1 VLLADEDE
9 WGRGGVGVVGA
20 GGELENFLDGPRRAG
35 EDHNA
40 GLGMGEEPVFAD
52 GIGEILRDALGED
65 VRRFVAVEP
74 GRDAEA
80 AGVGRR
86 GVGSGEE
93 VASAQAAGGP
103 GADVVGE
110 GRDVGDDGQAPW

>member
-1 VLLADEDE
+1 MLLVDEDQRR
-9 WGRGGVGVVGA
+9 RGGVGVIGA
-20 GGELENFLDGPRRAG
+20 GGELEDLLDGARRAG

-65 VRRFVAVEP
+65 IRRFVAVEP

-80 AGVGRR
+80 AQRR
-86 GVGSGEE
+86 AEFD
-93 VASAQAAGGP
+93 
-103 GADVVGE
+103 AD
-110 GRDVGDDGQAPW
+110 D